1 MGPPKFIKQ
10 ILTDIKGKTDNSS
23 ITVENFNSPITSMV
37 RLTRQKVYKE
47 TLILNDTLT
56 IYRTKRQP
64 TEWEKIFAN
73 DMSDKGLIYKTCKW
87 LI

>member
-47 TLILNDTLT
+47 TLILNDT
-56 IYRTKRQP
+56 
-64 TEWEKIFAN
+64 
-73 DMSDKGLIYKTCKW
+73 
-87 LI
+87 

>member
-10 ILTDIKGKTDNSS
+10 ILTDIKGKIDSNA
-23 ITVENFNSPITSMV
+23 IIVENFNTPITSMD
-37 RLTRQKVYKE
+37 RLSRQKICKE

-73 DMSDKGLIYKTCKW
+73 DMSDKWLISKPCKW

>member
-23 ITVENFNSPITSMV
+23 ITVEKFNSPITSMV

-73 DMSDKGLIYKTCKW
+73 DMSDKGLIHKTCKW